1 MLRRGNFN
9 FGVLGV
15 EDDLGCGGELLGRV
29 LAGGCLAGARRG
41 LVIVV
46 VGEAEAGGEQQEA
59 EHQPLGVGEPEP
71 LLQLAGLLLELAGAA
86 LQRVRPLVQRRQLRV
101 ALQNLLHV
109 GPRAARHTV
118 SRVCKV
124 SRSGMSCYMSQK
136 IVSLSN
142 VRCNL
147 YLITFQHLSF
157 RKL

>member
-118 SRVCKV
+118 SRVQSVTQWHVMLYVTKNSVTIKCKV
-124 SRSGMSCYMSQK
+124 
-136 IVSLSN
+136 
-142 VRCNL
+142 
-147 YLITFQHLSF
+147 
-157 RKL
+157 